1 MADKKIQL
9 KRNNASTI
17 DNLFPVVRIT
27 DAVGSDGTTS
37 FLDGGKIRSSY
48 LPSYVIGGMKFFGV
62 ADLSAGTTEANAV
75 AVETLGFSGA
85 GFSTIVNATNFSTTA
100 DTFMGNYVVV
110 NVAGW
115 VKGTDGNT
123 TTPVAYY
130 RFGAKNVDNTPPYTA
145 EIGEEGDNTSPIFLE
160 RGDWIVLTG
169 RSSPATNAFYYHFG
183 IVNNTYA
190 DATSTVKGVVTISNA
205 TDTSAMNGSGKV
217 ITEDVLFDV
226 IGTAAN
232 KIAAGNHLHTGV
244 YEPANA
250 ALTNLGATMAS
261 LSTGTLVKTGVD
273 TFGLNTDTYLSD
285 STSSTQNGY
294 FGNIHLRDDA
304 TPSHYLAIT
313 ASSNLTA
320 NRTLSLATGDAA
332 RTLTFGGDITT
343 TAGNLTVNAQAA
355 GSTLSLPSTLTIG
368 SVTANGILYGSSAD
382 NVGMIASTTIGRN
395 TLTIPDIAAIS
406 FARYNA
412 DETISMLDAATFRT
426 AIGAGTSSTTG
437 TVTSVATSGAITGGT
452 ITTTGTISHSTA
464 DGFLHVPTTSTTND
478 RKFLVAGSTAGSFA
492 WEAFPRTFYDT
503 TAGTI
508 SGDIIFDEVV

>member
-9 KRNNASTI
+9 KRNTDGTNI
-17 DNLFPVVRIT
+17 DNLFPVARIT
-27 DAVGSDGTTS
+27 DILQSDGTTT
-37 FLDGGKIRSSY
+37 FLDGNSKIRLNY
-48 LPSYVIGGMKFFGV
+48 LPNSVFDNLRFTATLLGSNTLRDLAFSAINTASGFNRSPIGIYWV
-62 ADLSAGTTEANAV
+62 AGTAGTTITNNFTAVSHTSSGITAWVKTFLTPADNGEVYSTSDITDTLEAGDWLVISRFEGVGTEADPYVFYFGVVENTYELATTAVDGIVRLSSSTSTATTGNAV
-75 AVETLGFSGA
+75 
-85 GFSTIVNATNFSTTA
+85 ITN
-100 DTFMGNYVVV
+100 GILNGLV
-110 NVAGW
+110 
-115 VKGTDGNT
+115 GT
-123 TTPVAYY
+123 
-130 RFGAKNVDNTPPYTA
+130 
-145 EIGEEGDNTSPIFLE
+145 
-160 RGDWIVLTG
+160 
-169 RSSPATNAFYYHFG
+169 
-183 IVNNTYA
+183 
-190 DATSTVKGVVTISNA
+190 TSTK
-205 TDTSAMNGSGKV
+205 
-217 ITEDVLFDV
+217 L
-226 IGTAAN
+226 
-232 KIAAGNHLHTGV
+232 AAGNHLHTGV
-244 YEPANA
+244 YEPANT
-250 ALTNLGATMAS
+250 ALTNLGTTMAS

-273 TFGLNTDTYLSD
+273 TFGLNSDTYLSD

-294 FGNIHLRDDA
+294 FGNIHLRDDS

-343 TAGNLTVNAQAA
+343 ATGNLTINAQSG

-368 SVTANGILYGSSAD
+368 SVTANGILFGSSAD

-412 DETISMLDAATFRT
+412 DETISMLDASTFRT

-437 TVTSVATSGAITGGT
+437 TVTSIATSGAITGGT

-464 DGFLHVPTTSTTND
+464 DGNLHVPATSTTNN
-478 RKFLVAGSTAGSFA
+478 RRFLVAGSTAGSFA

-508 SGDIIFDEVV
+508 SGDIIFDEVA